1 MQRELKHILP
11 YIQHGLTCNLMGEVD
26 ENNDIAY
33 VFTVTGI
40 NQQHVDIDSGLC
52 QYDIKCEEF
61 FPLLRPMSDLFENIV
76 HNGEILCVAKLIK
89 NIACEHGQER
99 YEVDHGEG
107 VIRDWKT
114 EKTIPFEYSDFL
126 EFWIVEI
133 LNEYHFDWRYDLILK
148 GLAEPIVNDKTK
160 A

>member
-11 YIQHGLTCNLMGEVD
+11 YIQHGLTCNLMGAINLDTNLAE
-26 ENNDIAY
+26 I
-33 VFTVTGI
+33 FTVTGI
-40 NQQHVDIDSGLC
+40 NKHHVEIDSGLV
-52 QYDIKCEEF
+52 QLQTSDKDF

-76 HNGEILCVAKLIK
+76 HNGEVICVAKLIADK
-89 NIACEHGQER
+89 QPNLCF
-99 YEVDHGEG
+99 
-107 VIRDWKT
+107 T
-114 EKTIPFEYSDFL
+114 SDENGNYIWNDVLDEELDFTSEPQDL
-126 EFWIVEI
+126 PHWITEI